1 MKSYKDI
8 VKRSVDLGGMQIEN
22 NMIDSIEVV
31 VVGHFGNIV
40 TLAMFFTNCCLFSQY
55 NLGGYLG
62 DVLKVIVEVLDLTD
76 DDGVCVSKIKNV
88 PVRIVSKSGCG
99 SKVIGFGHFMKDRFV
114 LVEDVIG
121 LAKANCLER
130 VSGVAK

>member
-1 MKSYKDI
+1 MKTYEDI
-8 VKRSVDLGGMQIEN
+8 VKRKSDLGSMQIEN
-22 NMIDSIEVV
+22 NMIDSIEIN
-31 VVGHFGNIV
+31 VVGHFGNIS
-40 TLAMFFTNCCLFSQY
+40 TLEMFFTNCCLFSQY

-76 DDGVCVSKIKNV
+76 DNGIRISKIKNV
-88 PVRIVSKSGCG
+88 PVRIVSESGWG

-121 LAKANCLER
+121 LAKANYLER
-130 VSGVAK
+130 ANGVAE

>member
-1 MKSYKDI
+1 M
-8 VKRSVDLGGMQIEN
+8 
-22 NMIDSIEVV
+22 
-31 VVGHFGNIV
+31 
-40 TLAMFFTNCCLFSQY
+40 
-55 NLGGYLG
+55 
-62 DVLKVIVEVLDLTD
+62 KVIVEVLDLTD

-88 PVRIVSKSGCG
+88 PVRIVSESGCG

-121 LAKANCLER
+121 LAKANYLER

>member
-1 MKSYKDI
+1 MKTYKDI
-8 VKRSVDLGGMQIEN
+8 VKRKPDLGSMQIEN
-22 NMIDSIEVV
+22 NMIDSIEIN

-40 TLAMFFTNCCLFSQY
+40 TLDMFFTNCCLFSQY

-76 DDGVCVSKIKNV
+76 DNGVCVSKIKNV
-88 PVRIVSKSGCG
+88 PVRIVSESGCG

-121 LAKANCLER
+121 LAKANYLER

>member
-22 NMIDSIEVV
+22 NMVDSIEVV

-40 TLAMFFTNCCLFSQY
+40 TLDMFFTNCCLFSQY

-76 DDGVCVSKIKNV
+76 DDGVRISKIKNI
-88 PVRIVSKSGCG
+88 PVRIVSESGWG
-99 SKVIGFGHFMKDRFV
+99 SKVVGFGHFMKDRFV
-114 LVEDVIG
+114 LVEDVIE
-121 LAKANCLER
+121 LARANSLER
-130 VSGVAK
+130 ANGIVK

>member
-1 MKSYKDI
+1 MKTYKDI
-8 VKRSVDLGGMQIEN
+8 VKRSSDLEGMQIEN
-22 NMIDSIEVV
+22 NMVDSIEVV

-40 TLAMFFTNCCLFSQY
+40 TLGMSFTNCCLFSQY

-76 DDGVCVSKIKNV
+76 DNGVYISKIKNV
-88 PVRIVSKSGCG
+88 PVRIVFESGWG
-99 SKVIGFGHFMKDRFV
+99 SKAIGFGHFMKDRFV

-121 LAKANCLER
+121 LAKANYLER
-130 VSGVAK
+130 VNGVAE

>member
-1 MKSYKDI
+1 MKTYKDI
-8 VKRSVDLGGMQIEN
+8 VKRNPDLGSMQIEN
-22 NMIDSIEVV
+22 NMIDSIEINVI
-31 VVGHFGNIV
+31 GHFGNIV
-40 TLAMFFTNCCLFSQY
+40 TLDMFFTNCCLFSQY

-62 DVLKVIVEVLDLTD
+62 DVLKVIVEVLDLTND
-76 DDGVCVSKIKNV
+76 NGVCVSKIKNV
-88 PVRIVSKSGCG
+88 PVRIVSESGCG

-121 LAKANCLER
+121 LAKANYLER